1 MVRQGKRSQGGVG
14 LDTFSTQ
21 DHMGSDDSRPR
32 APPTGQSLEAM
43 SQEKSWK
50 VLPTEE
56 KTSTHYS
63 VPSLGALEYVSE
75 KKNQDN

>member
-1 MVRQGKRSQGGVG
+1 
-14 LDTFSTQ
+14 
-21 DHMGSDDSRPR
+21 
-32 APPTGQSLEAM
+32 M

-75 KKNQDN
+75 KKKSRQFTTRRWEKILLDKIKQQAMEERETQEEVGP